1 MPHGVGPNGPAPY
14 NRRAADLNYGA
25 IVRKSFK
32 YKAKLSP
39 SAARKAEE
47 HLALCAELYNA
58 ALQERRDAYRRAGVS
73 ITAYS
78 QMKHLPEIK
87 KFRPEYK
94 EIGSQVLQD
103 VIQRVDRAFQAFFR
117 RVKQGQK
124 PGYPRFKSRSRYDSM
139 TFKQSGWKLE
149 GRRLTLQGIGTA
161 KLFLSRPIEGRI
173 KTVTLRRDRCGD
185 WWVTFSCDDV
195 PKRPLPETGKAV
207 GIDLGLEKF
216 LATSDGEFVEN
227 PRHLRRAEAALKRA
241 QRRVSK
247 RKRGSKRRQK
257 MVRILARRHRKVQRA
272 RRDFHFKTARK
283 LVQQYDLIAVEDLNV
298 RRLSRGRL
306 AKSVNDAGFSQFI
319 AILTFKA
326 AEAGKRVVAVDPSGT
341 SQVCSGCGCE
351 PRERKTLSV
360 RTHRCSECGLV
371 IDRDT
376 NAAINILH
384 RVASANMAG
393 APPSASGRGSQLA
406 AMT

>member
-1 MPHGVGPNGPAPY
+1 M
-14 NRRAADLNYGA
+14 RR
-25 IVRKSFK
+25 SFQ

-39 SAARKAEE
+39 SAVRKAEGQ
-47 HLALCAELYNA
+47 LALCAELYNA
-58 ALQERRDAYRRAGVS
+58 ALQERRDAWQRAGIS
-73 ITAYS
+73 ITAAS
-78 QMKHLPEIK
+78 QMAQLPEIK
-87 KFRPEYK
+87 RLRPEYK

-103 VIQRVDRAFQAFFR
+103 VLQRLDRAFRAFFR
-117 RVKQGQK
+117 RVRAGEK

-139 TFKQSGWKLE
+139 TFKQTGWKLE

-185 WWVTFSCDDV
+185 WWVTFSCDGV

-207 GIDLGLEKF
+207 GIDVGLEKF

-227 PRHLRRAEAALKRA
+227 PRHLRRAEAALKRT

-257 MVRILARRHRKVQRA
+257 MVRTLARRHRKVQRA

-283 LVQQYDLIAVEDLNV
+283 LVHQYDLIAVEDLNV
-298 RRLSRGRL
+298 RGLSRGML
-306 AKSVNDAGFSQFI
+306 AKSVNDAAWGQFLR
-319 AILTFKA
+319 ILCAKA
-326 AEAGKRVVAVDPSGT
+326 EEAARTVVAVNPSGT

-371 IDRDT
+371 LDRDT
-376 NAAINILH
+376 NAARNILH
-384 RVASANMAG
+384 LAASAKRAG

-406 AMT
+406 A